1 MSPKPLLISG
11 RGLVKLLQQLG
22 YEEVS
27 QRGSHVK
34 MRGCQ
39 TGSVVII
46 PDHKELD
53 RWTLKTILKQ
63 AEISDEQFNE
73 LLSRRRPR

>member
-1 MSPKPLLISG
+1 MTPKPPSLSG
-11 RGLVKLLQQLG
+11 RELVKIFKKLG
-22 YEEVS
+22 YEKIS
-27 QRGSHVK
+27 QKGSHVK
-34 MRGCQ
+34 VKNYE

-63 AEISDEQFNE
+63 AEISEDT
-73 LLSRRRPR
+73 LKKYL

>member
-1 MSPKPLLISG
+1 MSPKPVLVSG
-11 RGLVKLLQQLG
+11 RKLVKIFKKLG
-22 YEEVS
+22 YEKVA
-27 QRGSHVK
+27 QKGSHIK
-34 MRGCQ
+34 LKNYA

-63 AEISDEQFNE
+63 AEISDEDFNTK
-73 LLSRRRPR
+73 LR

>member
-34 MRGCQ
+34 MRECQ

>member
-11 RGLVKLLQQLG
+11 RKLVKLFEQLG
-22 YEEVS
+22 YKKVS
-27 QRGSHVK
+27 QRGSHIK
-34 MRGCQ
+34 MKNDD

-63 AEISDEQFNE
+63 AEIPDQQYNE
-73 LLSRRRPR
+73 LVKQ

>member
-1 MSPKPLLISG
+1 LVSG
-11 RGLVKLLQQLG
+11 RKLVTLFQQIG
-22 YEEVS
+22 YEKVS
-27 QRGSHVK
+27 QRGSHIK
-34 MRGCQ
+34 MRNYT

-63 AEISDEQFNE
+63 AEISDQQFNE
-73 LLSRRRPR
+73 LLKKD

>member
-11 RGLVKLLQQLG
+11 RKLVKVFKKLG
-22 YEEVS
+22 YKEVS
-27 QRGSHVK
+27 QKGSHIKVK
-34 MRGCQ
+34 NYS

-46 PDHKELD
+46 PDHKEID

-63 AEISDEQFNE
+63 AEISEQDFNDN
-73 LLSRRRPR
+73 LR

>member
-11 RGLVKLLQQLG
+11 RKLIKLFQQMG
-22 YEEVS
+22 YEKVS

-34 MRGCQ
+34 IKNYA
-39 TGSVVII
+39 TGSVLII

-63 AEISDEQFNE
+63 AEISDQQFNE
-73 LLSRRRPR
+73 LLLKK